1 MASTLATFDFAL
13 KTRYTDQKV
22 ENLTMADRP
31 LFAMTKRNE
40 DLSGTQLV
48 IPLVHVNPQGAA
60 GDALA
65 TAQTNAT
72 NVVGKK
78 FAITPGDYFAKVDI
92 GDKVL
97 VLSRGNAGAF
107 LENQLAETDGLYE
120 QVADNFA
127 IYQWGAGGGALGQRA
142 SAATNVITLINP
154 QDTLD
159 FEEGMTVVAS
169 AGDGTGGSDA
179 LRAGS
184 TTVASVQRE
193 AGTVTLTSAAGITSF
208 ADNDFLFRQGD
219 FWGNT
224 TVAIFKGVQA
234 FVTSSSAPAA
244 LYGMTRTTDP
254 QRLAGCRVP
263 ATDLSGK
270 NIEER
275 IRLLGAY
282 MSGRYKTPGGL
293 TGFLHPEDWQNLET
307 ALAARGQRPLTDES
321 TRFGFMK
328 LQVVMGGKIVDIFPD
343 RYTPKGTFFALR
355 LQNWSFYSPGKLI
368 QTVNGDGL
376 TMLRKATTNDY
387 EFRLKSYPIHATNAP
402 GYNGRVALP

>member
-1 MASTLATFDFAL
+1 MPSTLTTFDFAL

-31 LFAMTKRNE
+31 LFAMTSRNE
-40 DLSGTQLV
+40 DLSGTNLD
-48 IPLVHVNPQGAA
+48 IPLIHVNPQGAA

-78 FAITPGDYFAKVDI
+78 FLITPGDYFAKVDI

-127 IYQWGAGGGALGQRA
+127 IYQWGSGGGALGARA
-142 SAATNVITLINP
+142 SAATNVITLTNP
-154 QDTLD
+154 QDTLN

-169 AGDGTGGSDA
+169 AGDGTSGSDA
-179 LRAGS
+179 LRTGS
-184 TTVASVQRE
+184 TTVASVQRD
-193 AGTVTLTSAAGITSF
+193 AGTITLTSAAAITSF
-208 ADNDFLFRQGD
+208 ADADSLFRQGD

-224 TVAIFKGVQA
+224 TVSIFKGVQA
-234 FVTSSSAPAA
+234 FVTSSSAPGA
-244 LYGMTRTTDP
+244 LYGMTRTSDP

-263 ATDLSGK
+263 STDYAGK

-307 ALAARGQRPLTDES
+307 ALSARGQRPLVDDS

-328 LQVVMGGKIVDIFPD
+328 LQVVMGGKIVDIYPD
-343 RYTPKGTFFALR
+343 RYCPKGTFFALR
-355 LQNWSFYSPGKLI
+355 LQNWKFYSPGKLI

-402 GYNGRVALP
+402 GYNGRIPLP